1 MNIQK
6 YQPVSFYDKYQYPE
20 KLRNDFRR
28 LLNIAEHSD
37 ITTPSAVNTYN
48 LLCGIEALLCRYET
62 VSRETILAVNAIDST
77 EQRSEYL
84 LNLHDNA
91 MHQKVYT
98 PRMIINDLCKRV

>member
-62 VSRETILAVNAIDST
+62 VSRETILAVNALT
-77 EQRSEYL
+77 VPNNVRS
-84 LNLHDNA
+84 
-91 MHQKVYT
+91 
-98 PRMIINDLCKRV
+98 IC